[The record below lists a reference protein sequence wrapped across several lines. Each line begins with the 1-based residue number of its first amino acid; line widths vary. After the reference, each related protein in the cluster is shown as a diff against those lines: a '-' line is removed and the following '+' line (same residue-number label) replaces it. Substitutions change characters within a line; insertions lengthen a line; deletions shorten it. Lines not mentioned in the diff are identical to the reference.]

1 MNKKR
6 CLAIVMTL
14 LSSPV
19 GAQDTMLEVIPL
31 RNRPASEVQPL
42 LEALLENSTPVIA
55 DGSNLIIRTTP
66 DRLEEINAL
75 VSHLDTPVSNLA
87 ITVLQSRSSSADELN
102 AAARAR
108 MHMPVDQPSQFSGR
122 ISAHVYQ
129 TQGQNTDE
137 TRQTITTLE
146 GNTAY
151 IKTGSIHPVENVSID
166 TSIYGF
172 PLITSQTQFIEA
184 STGFAVTPR
193 LAGNQVILEVAPWSD
208 KLNAHDHLETQ
219 DARSTLKIKLGEWA
233 ELGGTD
239 ESSDS
244 SGYGTFSRTLQ
255 TRQDR
260 LRILVKVEKTR

>member
-1 MNKKR
+1 MNKKF
-6 CLAIVMTL
+6 CLVIFISL
-14 LSSPV
+14 LSSPLW
-19 GAQDTMLEVIPL
+19 AQETMLEVIPL

-42 LEALLENSTPVIA
+42 LEALLENSTPIIA
-55 DGSNLIIRTTP
+55 DGSNLIIRTTA
-66 DRLEEINAL
+66 DRIEEINAL
-75 VSHLDTPVSNLA
+75 VSHLDSPVSNLA

-108 MHMPVDQPSQFSGR
+108 VHMPVDQQSRFSGR

-151 IKTGSIHPVENVSID
+151 IKTGSIHPVDNVSID
-166 TSIYGF
+166 TSIYGY
-172 PLITSQTQFIEA
+172 PLISSQTQFIEA

-193 LAGNQVILEVAPWSD
+193 LAGNQVILEVSPWSD

-219 DARSTLKIKLGEWA
+219 GARSTLRIKLGEWV
-233 ELGGTD
+233 ELGGAD
-239 ESSDS
+239 ESSNS
-244 SGYGTFSRTLQ
+244 SVYGSFSRTLQ

-260 LRILVKVEKTR
+260 LHILVKVEKTH